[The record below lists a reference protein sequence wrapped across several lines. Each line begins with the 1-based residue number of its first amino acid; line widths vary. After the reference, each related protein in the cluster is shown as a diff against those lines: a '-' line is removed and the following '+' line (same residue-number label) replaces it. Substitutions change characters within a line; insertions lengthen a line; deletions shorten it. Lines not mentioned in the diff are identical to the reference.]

1 VSDAGNAFDRG
12 RWKVVVAELVS
23 AGREPFLTS
32 TFPRLLQV
40 FPRTLCL
47 KAEQAWGGTGVQHL
61 DLAIAVRFPSLSK
74 LHMGP

>member
-47 KAEQAWGGTGVQHL
+47 KAEQAWGGTGASHFDSAL
-61 DLAIAVRFPSLSK
+61 AVRYSNL
-74 LHMGP
+74 